1 MSWTSTYN
9 ECFFNRNISN
19 ISSLLIPLDNVLT
32 MPVKVQ
38 IEFHYH
44 TKIQG
49 SKNDKRKE
57 SDTFKDDSL
66 MMKKYCVT

>member
-1 MSWTSTYN
+1 
-9 ECFFNRNISN
+9 
-19 ISSLLIPLDNVLT
+19 

-38 IEFHYH
+38 IEFHYR

-49 SKNDKRKE
+49 SKTDKRKE

-66 MMKKYCVT
+66 MMKNIV

>member
-1 MSWTSTYN
+1 MRTRIQNDLYGCYT
-9 ECFFNRNISN
+9 
-19 ISSLLIPLDNVLT
+19 LLTI
-32 MPVKVQ
+32 PVKVQ

-57 SDTFKDDSL
+57 SDTFKDDSP
-66 MMKKYCVT
+66 MMKNIVLHDLYKCQN

>member
-1 MSWTSTYN
+1 MVVLKYDYKK
-9 ECFFNRNISN
+9 
-19 ISSLLIPLDNVLT
+19 LICRIDHQLSMNLN

-57 SDTFKDDSL
+57 SDTFKDDSP

>member
-1 MSWTSTYN
+1 
-9 ECFFNRNISN
+9 
-19 ISSLLIPLDNVLT
+19 

-38 IEFHYH
+38 IEFHYP

-57 SDTFKDDSL
+57 TDTFKDDSP
-66 MMKKYCVT
+66 MMKNIVLHDLYKC